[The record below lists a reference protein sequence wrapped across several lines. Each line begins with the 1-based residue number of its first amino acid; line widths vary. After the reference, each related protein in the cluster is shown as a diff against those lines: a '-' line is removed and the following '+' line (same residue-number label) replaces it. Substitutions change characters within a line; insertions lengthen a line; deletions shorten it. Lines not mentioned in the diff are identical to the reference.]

1 MMVSDFVA
9 LVKHILNM
17 DMAGLITLIIIAL
30 IAGAIAYKVVSGLQS
45 GVALTVLWLLAL
57 LFLLHFWN
65 DGEMMMGLLSMVF
78 FVVTGNEGYRR
89 LIRGYQ

>member
-45 GVALTVLWLLAL
+45 VVVLMVTNLIAL
-57 LFLLHFWN
+57 LVCFEVWQTGTPLGWVVSSVCLAVAGH
-65 DGEMMMGLLSMVF
+65 GL
-78 FVVTGNEGYRR
+78 
-89 LIRGYQ
+89 YQKTLR